1 MVERSF
7 LLVFFLAEPLRVTPL
22 NELQANAHSG
32 AIPKSFSSS
41 ESQLHGG
48 AWLGVFFVDGI
59 VGIIENGEIRCLMSV
74 MMVGEG
80 VQTKPV
86 LIVNLNQGGQPKKS
100 QNKNKNKNKY
110 INGKHLECII
120 MRTL

>member
-1 MVERSF
+1 VVENRLVGERSF

-22 NELQANAHSG
+22 NVLQANAHSG

-48 AWLGVFFVDGI
+48 ACLGVFFVDGI

-74 MMVGEG
+74 MMVG
-80 VQTKPV
+80 VY
-86 LIVNLNQGGQPKKS
+86 IVYYNVR
-100 QNKNKNKNKY
+100 
-110 INGKHLECII
+110 II
-120 MRTL
+120 IHSKCLPFMYLFLFLFLFCDFLGCPP

>member
-1 MVERSF
+1 MDHWRQFAVKLHCRRRLVVENRLVVERSF

-48 AWLGVFFVDGI
+48 ACLGVFFVDGI

-80 VQTKPV
+80 
-86 LIVNLNQGGQPKKS
+86 GGCK
-100 QNKNKNKNKY
+100 QNPF
-110 INGKHLECII
+110 
-120 MRTL
+120 